1 MSLCVGTLEPPK
13 VIITLTMSRV
23 VIMGRLL
30 VGFAVGTIT
39 GVAPVF
45 GAEIAKVCKKLST
58 SVIGRVTDIVLDG
71 RRTSAQK
78 LLQQIK

>member
-30 VGFAVGTIT
+30 VGYAVGSIT

-45 GAEIAKVCKKLST
+45 GAEIAKVSLRAAE
-58 SVIGRVTDIVLDG
+58 GRCYANCD
-71 RRTSAQK
+71 
-78 LLQQIK
+78 